1 VYYFK
6 KSIELGYSNYSQIQK
21 DSDLDFIRNE
31 AEFKETCKKLREQ
44 FDYLFILK
52 KAVKYDTTDY
62 RVFPSFSYQNSST
75 SGLQLLSQTYN
86 LDSVAGNNSEL
97 SRIKNILFWIHNL
110 VPHDGTHSNPKVKNA
125 VNFISECKK
134 DKKGLNCRG
143 LALLLNECYLAVGI
157 PSRVV
162 TCLPKDSL
170 KNDVDCHVINAVYSK
185 ELNKWLWID
194 PTMNAFITD
203 QFGVMLG
210 IEEVRQRLIAD
221 EPLSLNS
228 EANWNGASVDIKQYL
243 YEYMAKNL
251 YILEC
256 PIYSKYDMETK
267 RLFDKYKYVKL
278 IPLDYNEQKPD
289 LYKRKSRKFTTLF
302 QYKTNNSKLFWV
314 LPSK

>member
-1 VYYFK
+1 
-6 KSIELGYSNYSQIQK
+6 
-21 DSDLDFIRNE
+21 
-31 AEFKETCKKLREQ
+31 
-44 FDYLFILK
+44 
-52 KAVKYDTTDY
+52 
-62 RVFPSFSYQNSST
+62 
-75 SGLQLLSQTYN
+75 
-86 LDSVAGNNSEL
+86 
-97 SRIKNILFWIHNL
+97 
-110 VPHDGTHSNPKVKNA
+110 
-125 VNFISECKK
+125 
-134 DKKGLNCRG
+134 
-143 LALLLNECYLAVGI
+143 
-157 PSRVV
+157 
-162 TCLPKDSL
+162 
-170 KNDVDCHVINAVYSK
+170 
-185 ELNKWLWID
+185 
-194 PTMNAFITD
+194 
-203 QFGVMLG
+203 MLG